1 MLKGDADTRP
11 KDMEAG
17 NNTRANS
24 MNTAYPRLLSIFAS
38 ATLALVSYSV
48 VLPAAAQQSVS
59 DAVDVQS
66 GSIEA
71 SAVAQR
77 RIDEL
82 DDATREMLEEYRQ
95 AMAQVSDL
103 DAYNLQLEQLV
114 ATQRAELADYERQFD
129 DIEVTKR
136 RILPL
141 IVRQIEVLE
150 EFVALDM
157 PFLERERA
165 LRIDELNKLMGRPEV
180 PTSEKYRRV
189 SEAYQIELDYGH
201 TIEAYEAELNDDGD
215 TPRTV
220 NFLRFGR
227 LGLYY
232 MTLDGLEIGYYDN
245 TTDRWEQLSGDYL
258 QSLERAIRIAR
269 KQLPP
274 DLVRLPIPAPEVRQ

>member
-1 MLKGDADTRP
+1 MKMFRGPLLLILGSSAL
-11 KDMEAG
+11 A
-17 NNTRANS
+17 S
-24 MNTAYPRLLSIFAS
+24 TA
-38 ATLALVSYSV
+38 V
-48 VLPAAAQQSVS
+48 AQQSVE
-59 DAVDVQS
+59 DAVDIQS
-66 GSIEA
+66 DSIEA
-71 SAVAQR
+71 SAAVQR

-103 DAYNLQLEQLV
+103 DAYNTQLEGLV
-114 ATQRAELADYERQFD
+114 ATQRTELADYERQFD
-129 DIEVTKR
+129 EIEITKR

-150 EFVALDM
+150 EFVGLDM

-165 LRIDELNKLMGRPEV
+165 LRIDELQKLMSRPEV

-201 TIEAYEAELNDDGD
+201 TIEAYEAELNDNGD

-232 MTLDGLEIGYYDN
+232 MTLDGLEIGFYNNVSDQ
-245 TTDRWEQLSGDYL
+245 WEQLDSEYL
-258 QSLERAIRIAR
+258 QSLDRAIRIAR

-274 DLVRLPIPAPEVRQ
+274 DLVRLPVTAPENRE

>member
-1 MLKGDADTRP
+1 MKMFRGPLLLILGSSAL
-11 KDMEAG
+11 A
-17 NNTRANS
+17 S
-24 MNTAYPRLLSIFAS
+24 TA
-38 ATLALVSYSV
+38 V
-48 VLPAAAQQSVS
+48 AQQSVE
-59 DAVDVQS
+59 DAVDIQS
-66 GSIEA
+66 DSIEA
-71 SAVAQR
+71 SAAVQR

-103 DAYNLQLEQLV
+103 DAYNTQLEGLV
-114 ATQRAELADYERQFD
+114 ATQRTELADYERQFD
-129 DIEVTKR
+129 EIEITKR

-150 EFVALDM
+150 EFVGLDM

-165 LRIDELNKLMGRPEV
+165 LRIDELQKLMSRPEV

-201 TIEAYEAELNDDGD
+201 TIEAYEAELNDNGD

-232 MTLDGLEIGYYDN
+232 MTLDGLEIGFYNNVSDQ
-245 TTDRWEQLSGDYL
+245 WEQLGSEYL
-258 QSLERAIRIAR
+258 QSLDRAIRIAR

-274 DLVRLPIPAPEVRQ
+274 DLVRLPVTAPENRE

>member
-1 MLKGDADTRP
+1 
-11 KDMEAG
+11 
-17 NNTRANS
+17 
-24 MNTAYPRLLSIFAS
+24 MNTAYPRLLSIFAGVIV
-38 ATLALVSYSV
+38 ACSV
-48 VLPAAAQQSVS
+48 ELPAAAQQSVT

-66 GSIEA
+66 DSIDA
-71 SAVAQR
+71 SAAAQR

-103 DAYNLQLEQLV
+103 DAYNTQLEQLV
-114 ATQRAELADYERQFD
+114 ATQRVELADYERQFD

-165 LRIDELNKLMGRPEV
+165 LRIEELRKLMSRPEV

-201 TIEAYEAELNDDGD
+201 TIEAYEAELNDDGA

-245 TTDRWEQLSGDYL
+245 TADRWERLSGDYL

-274 DLVRLPIPAPEVRQ
+274 DLVRLPVPAPEVRQ